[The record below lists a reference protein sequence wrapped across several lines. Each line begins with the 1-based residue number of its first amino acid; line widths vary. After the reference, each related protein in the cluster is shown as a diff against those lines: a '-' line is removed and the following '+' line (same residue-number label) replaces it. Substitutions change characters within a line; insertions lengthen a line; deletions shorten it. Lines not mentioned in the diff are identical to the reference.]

1 MTLQLLAWYSIAA
14 IFVVIFTAKCIDRMR
29 DHHHRAKN
37 PLSTGQEWEQFY
49 LPGDRIIRDNDDSDD
64 FDDI

>member
-14 IFVVIFTAKCIDRMR
+14 IFVVVFTAKCIGRMR
-29 DHHHRAKN
+29 THHQAKN
-37 PLSTGQEWEQFY
+37 PLSMGQEWEQFY
-49 LPGDRIIRDNDDSDD
+49 LPGDRIIRDKDDSDD